1 MIASIDIENEKTK
14 KVKTIYVK
22 VLKNENNK
30 NLIFDISELNKEDL
44 ELLKNAIDDDMPF
57 TDIELFF
64 IDEETKPNFGPDYNW
79 KIENYKLI
87 LTLIPKKR
95 KKHIKEK
102 NDDWTIHYEDKFLE
116 IAYKFLNSDCKYLI
130 IYNENGIKGKFLKEK
145 PKDDIFMNLFF
156 NNNYNMIALFKKKRK
171 TNLNNVRDCLEY
183 INSYCENDEIE
194 ERRENNGME
203 SKHLRSK
210 RI

>member
-1 MIASIDIENEKTK
+1 MIASINIENEKTK

-22 VLKNENNK
+22 VLKKENNK
-30 NLIFDISELNKEDL
+30 NLIFDISELNKKDL
-44 ELLKNAIDDDMPF
+44 ELLKNAIDDDIPY

-79 KIENYKLI
+79 KIENHKLI

-95 KKHIKEK
+95 KKHIEEK
-102 NDDWTIHYEDKFLE
+102 NDDWTIYYEDEFLE

-130 IYNENGIKGKFLKEK
+130 IYNESGIKGKFLKEK
-145 PKDDIFMNLFF
+145 PNDDIFMNLFF
-156 NNNYNMIALFKKKRK
+156 NSNYNMIALFKKKRK
-171 TNLNNVRDCLEY
+171 IDLNNIRDCFEY

-194 ERRENNGME
+194 ERTKN
-203 SKHLRSK
+203 K
-210 RI
+210 

>member
-1 MIASIDIENEKTK
+1 MIANIDIENEKTK

-44 ELLKNAIDDDMPF
+44 ELLKNAINDDMPY

-64 IDEETKPNFGPDYNW
+64 IDEETKPYFGPDYNW

-95 KKHIKEK
+95 KKHIEEK
-102 NDDWTIHYEDKFLE
+102 NDD
-116 IAYKFLNSDCKYLI
+116 
-130 IYNENGIKGKFLKEK
+130 
-145 PKDDIFMNLFF
+145 
-156 NNNYNMIALFKKKRK
+156 
-171 TNLNNVRDCLEY
+171 
-183 INSYCENDEIE
+183 
-194 ERRENNGME
+194 
-203 SKHLRSK
+203 
-210 RI
+210 